1 MSAWDSYPPDYR
13 AAEVRAI
20 TVATRAGECVSVV
33 GLSGAGKSNLLGFLA
48 DRQSMAEHV
57 FAHVDC
63 NRLQRPEPAAL
74 FRLIRRTLA
83 DSPLPP
89 GEGLGVR
96 VSDELDALDAAIERR
111 LKDAGSSL
119 SLALDVSLLFSRF
132 DDLARDP
139 AFSGNLRAL
148 RDAHK
153 YRLTF
158 VTATRHLL
166 PPHTELSE
174 LFYAHT
180 LWLGPLSESD
190 ARWNVARYAERK
202 GLKWDDAICQSLI
215 SASRG
220 YPSLLRAVC
229 EAHADGV
236 SPDVDSLSAHPA
248 VRARVEEFWADNPAE
263 DEMRRSGLENL
274 PLLVA
279 GRPLKRIFDTP
290 TFDTTHLTA
299 KENLLL
305 KHFIAHPDGV
315 CEKDDLIRAV
325 WPEDK
330 VFERGVRD
338 DSLAQLVR
346 RLREK
351 IEPDPASPRYIHTV
365 PGRGYRFTKG

>member
-20 TVATRAGECVSVV
+20 TGATRAGECVSVV

-48 DRQSMAEHV
+48 DRHSTAEHA

-63 NRLQRPEPAAL
+63 NRLQQPELAAL

-83 DSPLPP
+83 EADSPPLSRPSTSASTGSASAQEAAT
-89 GEGLGVR
+89 GEGLGVG
-96 VSDELDALDAAIERR
+96 VADELDALDAAIERR

-139 AFSGNLRAL
+139 AFSGNLRSL

-202 GLKWDDAICQSLI
+202 GLKWDDAISQSLI

-229 EAHADGV
+229 E
-236 SPDVDSLSAHPA
+236 SARRRGQPGREQPLGASSGAGARRRILGGQPRRGRTAPLRAGKPA
-248 VRARVEEFWADNPAE
+248 SAR
-263 DEMRRSGLENL
+263 
-274 PLLVA
+274 
-279 GRPLKRIFDTP
+279 GRPPPEGDLRHSHVRHFSSHRERESCS
-290 TFDTTHLTA
+290 TTSSL
-299 KENLLL
+299 
-305 KHFIAHPDGV
+305 I
-315 CEKDDLIRAV
+315 LIRCA
-325 WPEDK
+325 K
-330 VFERGVRD
+330 RM
-338 DSLAQLVR
+338 
-346 RLREK
+346 
-351 IEPDPASPRYIHTV
+351 I
-365 PGRGYRFTKG
+365 